1 MSAINQFT
9 LVGTALTDLGCP
21 FPNSK
26 SPEQCFQ
33 LEVPNG
39 DRAPF
44 VFAVFLNPISKF
56 NEMSSIRGKMV
67 AVSGMLRS
75 YPAKD
80 PRNLPMTSVVAYDIR
95 PVSSIKPRKKGDY
108 V

>member
-26 SPEQCFQ
+26 TPEQCFQ

-39 DRAPF
+39 DRMPF
-44 VFAVFLNPISKF
+44 LFAVFLNPISKF
-56 NEMSSIRGKMV
+56 NEMSSIKGKTV

-75 YPAKD
+75 HSPKD
-80 PRNLPMTSVVAYDIR
+80 PKNLPMTSVVAYDIR
-95 PVSSIKPRKKGDY
+95 ILSTMRARKKGDY

>member
-9 LVGTALTDLGCP
+9 LIGTALTDLACP

-26 SPEQCFQ
+26 APEQCFQ

-44 VFAVFLNPISKF
+44 LFVVFLNPISKF
-56 NEMSSIRGKMV
+56 NEMSSIRGKKV

-75 YPAKD
+75 YPPRD
-80 PRNLPMTSVVAYDIR
+80 PANLPITSVVAYDIR
-95 PVSSIKPRKKGDY
+95 VLSAMSARKKGDY

>member
-26 SPEQCFQ
+26 TPEQCFQ

-44 VFAVFLNPISKF
+44 LFAVFLNPISKF
-56 NEMSSIRGKMV
+56 NEMSSIKGKAV

-75 YPAKD
+75 YPPKD
-80 PRNLPMTSVVAYDIR
+80 PKNLPMTSVVAYDIR
-95 PVSSIKPRKKGDY
+95 ILSTMRVRKKGDY

>member
-9 LVGTALTDLGCP
+9 LIGTALTDLGCP

-26 SPEQCFQ
+26 APEQCFQ

-44 VFAVFLNPISKF
+44 LFAVFLNPISKF
-56 NEMSSIRGKMV
+56 NEMNSLRGKTV

-75 YPAKD
+75 FPPKD
-80 PRNLPMTSVVAYDIR
+80 ARNLPMTSVVAYDIR
-95 PVSSIKPRKKGDY
+95 ILSTMKARKKGDY

>member
-9 LVGTALTDLGCP
+9 LVGTALTDFGCP
-21 FPNSK
+21 FPNAK
-26 SPEQCFQ
+26 VPEQCFQ

-44 VFAVFLNPISKF
+44 LFAVFLNPISKF
-56 NEMSSIRGKMV
+56 NEMSSIRGKTV

-75 YPAKD
+75 YPPKD
-80 PRNLPMTSVVAYDIR
+80 PKNLPMTSVVAYDIR
-95 PVSSIKPRKKGDY
+95 ILPTMKARKKGDY

>member
-26 SPEQCFQ
+26 TPEQCFQ

-44 VFAVFLNPISKF
+44 LFAIFLNPISKF
-56 NEMSSIRGKMV
+56 NEMSSIKGKAV

-75 YPAKD
+75 YPPKD
-80 PRNLPMTSVVAYDIR
+80 PKNLPMTSVVAYDIR
-95 PVSSIKPRKKGDY
+95 ILSTMRARKKGDY

>member
-9 LVGTALTDLGCP
+9 LIGTALTDLGCP

-26 SPEQCFQ
+26 TPEQCFQ

-44 VFAVFLNPISKF
+44 LFAVFLNPISKF
-56 NEMSSIRGKMV
+56 NEMSSIKGKAV

-75 YPAKD
+75 YPPKD
-80 PRNLPMTSVVAYDIR
+80 PKNLPMTSVVAYDIR
-95 PVSSIKPRKKGDY
+95 ILSTMRARKKGDY

>member
-26 SPEQCFQ
+26 TPEQCFQ

-44 VFAVFLNPISKF
+44 LFAVFLNPISKF
-56 NEMSSIRGKMV
+56 NEMSSIKGKAV

-75 YPAKD
+75 YPPKD
-80 PRNLPMTSVVAYDIR
+80 PKNLPMTSVVAYDIR
-95 PVSSIKPRKKGDY
+95 ILSTMRARKKGDY